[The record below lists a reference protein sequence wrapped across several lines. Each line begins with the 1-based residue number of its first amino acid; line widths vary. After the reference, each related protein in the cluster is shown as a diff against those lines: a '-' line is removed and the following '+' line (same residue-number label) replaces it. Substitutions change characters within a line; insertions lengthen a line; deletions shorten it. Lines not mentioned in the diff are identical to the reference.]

1 MPKVPNYNIS
11 ILLVD
16 DDALVRTVLFEYL
29 ISFGF
34 KNILLAK
41 NVTEALKFLQD
52 RKQTVDL
59 ILSDWE
65 MPGEKGVDLLKMVRK
80 NSIRKNVPFIMITS
94 QESIER
100 FKITRAVQWR
110 VSDYMVKPFTSELFR
125 DRLWNTLG
133 WKDEDYKDEAS

>member
-1 MPKVPNYNIS
+1 MSKKPNYNIS

-16 DDALVRTVLFEYL
+16 DDAMVRTVLFEYL
-29 ISFGF
+29 TSFGF

-41 NVTEALKFLQD
+41 NVPEAIKILQNP
-52 RKQTVDL
+52 KQMVDI

-80 NSIRKNVPFIMITS
+80 NTIRKKVPFVMITS

-100 FKITRAVQWR
+100 FKITQAAQWR
-110 VSDYMVKPFTSELFR
+110 VTDYIVKPFTSELFR
-125 DRLWNTLG
+125 DRLWNVLG
-133 WKDEDYKDEAS
+133 WKDVDYNTEAS